1 MKSCKSLFSNAMLL
15 TTSRPLYNPV
25 GVGYI
30 SESGYGPGPGPGTN
44 STELN
49 AISSTYYNTLQK
61 IHDFYGLQMAN
72 KTYYNIPNNY
82 DEYVQ
87 LYVLLQQILS
97 TTKNDGL
104 LLLLKIAEDTLV
116 GAINSYT
123 LYGENLILNVDKTGL
138 QQKINDILSNKNEK
152 FVEVATA
159 TGQLTVTKTFKLAAV
174 FNYYIIIYGMP
185 AYGVGFDPTKIN
197 FLVTILQGLGVDPFK

>member
-1 MKSCKSLFSNAMLL
+1 MFSNAILL
-15 TTSRPLYNPV
+15 TSSRPLYNPV

-30 SESGYGPGPGPGTN
+30 SESGYGPGPG
-44 STELN
+44 STELIN
-49 AISSTYYNTLQK
+49 ISANYFNTLQK
-61 IHDFYGLQMAN
+61 IHDFYGLQMQN
-72 KTYYNIPNNY
+72 RTYYNIPTDY

-87 LYVLLQQILS
+87 LYVILQQIQ
-97 TTKNDGL
+97 TKTQNSSL
-104 LLLLKIAEDTLV
+104 LLLLKIAEDALV

-123 LYGENLILNVDKTGL
+123 LYGENLVLNVDKSAL
-138 QQKINDILSNKNEK
+138 QQKVNDILSNKNEK

-159 TGQLTVTKTFKLAAV
+159 TGQLTIVKTFKLAAV

>member
-1 MKSCKSLFSNAMLL
+1 MFSNAILL
-15 TTSRPLYNPV
+15 TSSRPLYNPV

-30 SESGYGPGPGPGTN
+30 SESGYGPGPG
-44 STELN
+44 STELIN
-49 AISSTYYNTLQK
+49 ISANYFNTLQK
-61 IHDFYGLQMAN
+61 IHDFYGLQMQN
-72 KTYYNIPNNY
+72 RTYYNIPTDY

-87 LYVLLQQILS
+87 LYVILQQIQ
-97 TTKNDGL
+97 TKTQNSSL
-104 LLLLKIAEDTLV
+104 LLLLKIAEDALV

-123 LYGENLILNVDKTGL
+123 LYGENLVLNVDKSAL
-138 QQKINDILSNKNEK
+138 QQKVNDILSNKNEK

-159 TGQLTVTKTFKLAAV
+159 TGQLTIVKTFKLAAV

-197 FLVTILQGLGVDPFK
+197 FLVTILEGLGVDPFK

>member
-1 MKSCKSLFSNAMLL
+1 MFSNAILL
-15 TTSRPLYNPV
+15 TSSRPLYNPV

-30 SESGYGPGPGPGTN
+30 SESGYGPGPG
-44 STELN
+44 STELIN
-49 AISSTYYNTLQK
+49 ISANYFNTLQK
-61 IHDFYGLQMAN
+61 IHDFYGLQMQN
-72 KTYYNIPNNY
+72 RTYYNIPTDY

-87 LYVLLQQILS
+87 LYVILQQIQTQTQNS
-97 TTKNDGL
+97 SL
-104 LLLLKIAEDTLV
+104 LLLLRIAEDALV

-123 LYGENLILNVDKTGL
+123 LYGENLVLNVDKSAL
-138 QQKINDILSNKNEK
+138 QQKVNDILSNKNEK

-197 FLVTILQGLGVDPFK
+197 FLVTILEGLGVDPFK